1 MVSPDTPIQPPATLG
16 MLGGGQLGLMFIHAA
31 HRRGYRVHVFCPDP
45 HCPAG
50 RAADTHTA
58 KPYDDL
64 DAVAAF
70 AQDVAAVTYEFEN
83 VPADTAAACAAHAP
97 VRPGQHVLHIA
108 QDRLREKQA
117 VQQFGVPVGPFAPVH
132 SEDELRQALD
142 ALGTPAVL
150 KTAHGGYDGK
160 GQRVLHSPAD
170 APYAWH
176 DLGQRPC
183 ILEAFVDF
191 EQELSVIAARSVGG
205 TIETF
210 GPVANTHRNHI
221 LDVSV
226 VPCGAPPH
234 VEQQAREAATAIMQG
249 LDVVGVLCVEFFQ
262 TRPGYEQSGTHP
274 AVLVNELAPRPHNS
288 GHLTIEACA
297 HSQFDQQ
304 VLTVTGHA
312 PQPFNTPDH
321 PLKPTA
327 MANLLGDLYPPPPAP
342 PGTTPDFTLLAEY
355 PDATAHDYDKGEPRP
370 GRKMGHLTAQARTAH
385 EAIRDAVEAR
395 ARLAPP
401 AQPPIAPE

>member
-1 MVSPDTPIQPPATLG
+1 MASAAQPTQPPATLG

-31 HRRGYRVHVFCPDP
+31 HRRGYRVHVYCPDP

-50 RAADTHTA
+50 RAADAHTA

-64 DAVAAF
+64 DAVSAF
-70 AQDVAAVTYEFEN
+70 AKQVAAVTYEFEN
-83 VPADTAAACAAHAP
+83 VPADTANACAAHAP
-97 VRPGQHVLHIA
+97 VRPGQHVLHTA
-108 QDRLREKQA
+108 QDRLREKQT
-117 VQQFGVPVGPFAPVH
+117 VQHLGVPVGPFAPVL
-132 SEDELRQALD
+132 SEDELHRAIE

-176 DLGQRPC
+176 DLGKRPC

-191 EQELSVIAARSVGG
+191 EQELSVIAARGLDG

-226 VPCGAPPH
+226 VPCGAPPTI
-234 VEQQAREAATAIMQG
+234 EDQARQAAATIMQG

-262 TRPGYEQSGTHP
+262 TRHTPKTSNKP
-274 AVLVNELAPRPHNS
+274 AGVLVNELAPRPHNS

-304 VLTVTGHA
+304 VLTVTGHPPA
-312 PQPFNTPDH
+312 PFNTQDH

-327 MANLLGDLYPPPPAP
+327 MANLLGDVWQH
-342 PGTTPDFTLLAEY
+342 GDPDFSLLAEY
-355 PDATAHDYDKGEPRP
+355 PDATAHDYNKTDPRP

-401 AQPPIAPE
+401 ARTPIAPE